1 MDNKNEG
8 MGGIIKKT
16 IEKGMLIDPGGKS
29 PTMSDIF
36 DISCEE
42 VMKHLKTF
50 WLEPSNLAINIK
62 ARMVRHLKKIK
73 CEKCLKKFAKIME
86 EYPTEESRKNEIERM
101 GQEQINQG
109 KPLLPER
116 CADWEG
122 HAHALNLD
130 PEKWTCADNKAC
142 CIHWLKLVMGKLAD
156 DGMRRLLF
164 WIECREV
171 SGEYEIEVIME
182 IMANILSKNEKHKV
196 MMTIIDAYYDSK
208 ENWVS
213 WVNSGK
219 SYRGQTDYLRMK
231 ECKERLS
238 KAFGLTDDALK
249 MYDTARKKRLARLA
263 RKERRAIFK
272 QDKSFSLPQFCSD
285 ISSHVLEV
293 EKIFA
298 KLGSSF
304 ISLLYG
310 DIFPHLFGKE
320 ICCRHTLG
328 LILKELLRN
337 EGLENY
343 INYIIATKRILKFRQ
358 KQLRI
363 YLASEIKILNEC
375 NHNKVMECLGGL
387 YTETGLKLQKNAQKG
402 NCPVPK
408 NDYDYISYFEN
419 QEELHKNKE
428 RLSVLTRL
436 IRKLT

>member
-1 MDNKNEG
+1 
-8 MGGIIKKT
+8 
-16 IEKGMLIDPGGKS
+16 
-29 PTMSDIF
+29 MS
-36 DISCEE
+36 
-42 VMKHLKTF
+42 
-50 WLEPSNLAINIK
+50 
-62 ARMVRHLKKIK
+62 
-73 CEKCLKKFAKIME
+73 
-86 EYPTEESRKNEIERM
+86 
-101 GQEQINQG
+101 QEQINQG

-122 HAHALNLD
+122 HAHALTLD
-130 PEKWTCADNKAC
+130 PEKLTSDTQYVSRQYEDNKAC
-142 CIHWLKLVMGKLAD
+142 CIHWLKLIMGKLAD
-156 DGMRRLLF
+156 DGIRTLLF

-171 SGEYEIEVIME
+171 AGEYEREVIME
-182 IMANILSKNEKHKV
+182 IMADILSKKEKHKV
-196 MMTIIDAYYDSK
+196 MMTIIDEYYDTK
-208 ENWVS
+208 ESWVR

-238 KAFGLTDDALK
+238 KSFGLTDDALK

-272 QDKSFSLPQFCSD
+272 QDKSSSLPQFCSD

-298 KLGSSF
+298 KLGSF
-304 ISLLYG
+304 VISLCMFNDTFTHY
-310 DIFPHLFGKE
+310 FGKE
-320 ICCRHTLG
+320 ICCRYTLG

-337 EGLENY
+337 EGLEKY
-343 INYIIATKRILKFRQ
+343 INYIIATKRILKFRP

-375 NHNKVMECLGGL
+375 DHLKVMECLGDL
-387 YTETGLKLQKNAQKG
+387 YAETGLELKENVRKG
-402 NCPVPK
+402 NCPVPE
-408 NDYDYISYFEN
+408 NDYRAISYLEN
-419 QEELHKNKE
+419 QEELHENKE